1 MKPSIPLHQCALYKC
16 KSKKRLAKILKLEP
30 CDLASMAEWVV
41 YRKHFEPKSKEGEF
55 RTIYAPG
62 KKLKRTQSRIKALL
76 ERVEKPEW
84 VFRAQRVDATLI
96 TVSIMREASIL
107 S

>member
-1 MKPSIPLHQCALYKC
+1 M
-16 KSKKRLAKILKLEP
+16 AKILKLEP
-30 CDLASMAEWVV
+30 CDLASMTEWVV
-41 YRKHFEPKSKEGEF
+41 YRKRLEPKSKEGEF

-62 KKLKRTQSRIKALL
+62 KKLKRAQSRIKVLL

-96 TVSIMREASIL
+96 TVSTMREASIL